1 MKIEKFSDYENQEI
15 NEKFWQDIKYG
26 LSKLGRYKAGGK
38 ILGKGKVTKQAQA
51 EIEETL
57 EKESNKLLKELHA
70 KVKKECEG
78 FPNNRN
84 QGRFLRGVIM
94 YGQFYD
100 SLVAAANKKPGENG
114 YMDPEVCN
122 QIITDLRKIVKKH
135 LDVDLA
141 AVYSVTESQDAETK
155 EEFRLLNEELD
166 SINEEE
172 IFKKL
177 GQLKDRAMDK
187 LFGAKKGSDA
197 TQKTTKGQSAKLQK
211 TSGETNI
218 QSDRMSTLQSNKLPL
233 VLAGVG
239 GALGAL
245 GWLAQTEWMKNFII
259 EWFGGDKIVTDTKEI
274 VTNIDGGKPDSKG
287 LVHWMSQINQAQGG
301 GQIQTAG
308 DVTKFIDNF
317 GGAENMKGF
326 FIGNGGGDPLQQV
339 QLLQQACS
347 GNPAASVWTI
357 FTKAAGMAGTM
368 KGGQN
373 LFGISTQANF
383 VGKTI
388 KTEVTKTLVK
398 GAGGAIAAKV
408 AGIGKIMS
416 GIGIALVAAGAL
428 VKLLRDKGQ
437 RQSRAKTLND
447 LLQSLQ
453 FVKVG
458 EPGKTDNKP
467 EDPNVVEISEK
478 SLYPTMIKNLQA
490 LRGILLN
497 QDNVKLEGEGKP
509 GKIETG
515 DTKPLIDKEPTVEL
529 DKEEKEEINQI
540 QVDVETD
547 RKKTYDDFLKELT
560 NKWKA
565 SQEKAGKNT
574 KPGEGTRERLKRQ
587 AKYKELVVDW
597 QKSQEK
603 DGKNTSPGQGTRN
616 RLMRIAKEWAQ
627 SATPVKEHILTMS
640 ELLLEKDRLGKGAN
654 IEVTGQESYLTQAV
668 QNTRKSLKSLQDEK
682 DKGFG
687 ISVKFIDDI
696 LEKKMDSGTK
706 QPVKDLYQEIYE
718 YLYGSKT
725 KTLSDLGV
733 LYKKESVDVI
743 AKASSR
749 QVIAEKMA
757 RFSKRTMQFEG
768 EGFYAGL
775 GKFGDYVEEYNETLK
790 QIMDYYKSQKN
801 ERLIHRFNQYKS
813 L

>member
-1 MKIEKFSDYENQEI
+1 MVIRKYSEFEDQQI
-15 NEKFWQDIKYG
+15 NEKFWQDVKYG

-51 EIEETL
+51 EVEEAL
-57 EKESNKLLKELHA
+57 EKESNKLLKELHD
-70 KVKKECEG
+70 KVKEACPE

-100 SLVAAANKKPGENG
+100 SLVVAGNKKPDEKG

-141 AVYSVTESQDAETK
+141 AVYSVTESQDAETR

-187 LFGAKKGSDA
+187 LFGAKKGADA
-197 TQKTTKGQSAKLQK
+197 TQKTTKGQSAKLQQ
-211 TSGETNI
+211 TSGETNV
-218 QSDRMSTLQSNKLPL
+218 QSDKMSTLQSNKLPL
-233 VLAGVG
+233 ILVGVG

-259 EWFGGDKIVTDTKEI
+259 EWFGPDKIVTDTKEI
-274 VTNIDGGKPDSKG
+274 VKNISGGKPDSKG
-287 LVHWMSQINQAQGG
+287 LVHWMSDINQAQGG

-308 DVTKFIDNF
+308 DVTKFIDTF

-326 FIGNGGGDPLQQV
+326 FIGNGGGDALGQV

-347 GNPAASVWTI
+347 GNPAASVWTV

-388 KTEVTKTLVK
+388 KTEVTKTFVK

-416 GIGIALVAAGAL
+416 GVGIALVATGAI
-428 VKLLRDKGQ
+428 VKLLREKGQ

-458 EPGKTDNKP
+458 
-467 EDPNVVEISEK
+467 DPNKIKDDTSDPDVIEVSEK
-478 SLYPTMIKNLQA
+478 SIYPLMIKNLQS

-497 QDNVKLEGEGKP
+497 NENVKLDGEKGTKSDIVSGRLYNYTNKSGK
-509 GKIETG
+509 KSIVKVISVTH
-515 DTKPLIDKEPTVEL
+515 DTKIGKDKEWLT
-529 DKEEKEEINQI
+529 K
-540 QVDVETD
+540 
-547 RKKTYDDFLKELT
+547 DD
-560 NKWKA
+560 
-565 SQEKAGKNT
+565 EKADTLNKGYASVIF
-574 KPGEGTRERLKRQ
+574 P
-587 AKYKELVVDW
+587 D
-597 QKSQEK
+597 K
-603 DGKNTSPGQGTRN
+603 DGKYTSKSRE
-616 RLMRIAKEWAQ
+616 IAVTTSKLE
-627 SATPVKEHILTMS
+627 PVKESILSFS
-640 ELLLEKDRLGKGAN
+640 EIILEKDRLGKGAN
-654 IEVTGQESYLTQAV
+654 VEINKDEDYLKQST
-668 QNTRKSLKSLQDEK
+668 NNLRKSIKSLQDEK
-682 DKGFG
+682 DKGV
-687 ISVKFIDDI
+687 SVNVKFIEEI
-696 LEKKMDSGTK
+696 LEEKMDAGTK
-706 QPVKDLYQEIYE
+706 QPIKDLFKEIYE
-718 YLYGSKT
+718 YLYGDKS
-725 KTLSDLGV
+725 KTLSGLGS
-733 LYKKESVDVI
+733 LYKESVGVI
-743 AKASSR
+743 SKASSR
-749 QVIAEKMA
+749 QVVAEKMA
-757 RFSKRTMQFEG
+757 RFAKRSMQFEG
-768 EGFYAGL
+768 EGFYSGL
-775 GKFGDYVEEYNETLK
+775 GKLGDYLEEYNTTLK
-790 QIMDYYKSQKN
+790 QIMDYNKSKVSESIMTFENYKK
-801 ERLIHRFNQYKS
+801 F
-813 L
+813 

>member
-1 MKIEKFSDYENQEI
+1 MKIEKYSDFNNQEI
-15 NEKFWQDIKYG
+15 NEAFWQDVKYG

-51 EIEETL
+51 EVEEAL
-57 EKESNKLLKELHA
+57 EKESNKLLKELHN
-70 KVKKECEG
+70 KVKEACPE

-84 QGRFLRGVIM
+84 QARFLRGIIM

-100 SLVAAANKKPGENG
+100 SLVAAGNKKPGEKG

-155 EEFRLLNEELD
+155 KEFRLLNEELD

-197 TQKTTKGQSAKLQK
+197 PQKTTKGQSAKLQK
-211 TSGETNI
+211 TSGETNV
-218 QSDRMSTLQSNKLPL
+218 QSDRMTTLQSNKLPL
-233 VLAGVG
+233 ILVGVG

-317 GGAENMKGF
+317 GGVENVKGF

-373 LFGISTQANF
+373 LFGISNQANF

-398 GAGGAIAAKV
+398 GTGGAIAAKV

-416 GIGIALVAAGAL
+416 GIGIALVATGAI
-428 VKLLRDKGQ
+428 VKLLREKGQ

-447 LLQSLQ
+447 LLQSLE

-458 EPGKTDNKP
+458 EPRKTDDKT
-467 EDPNVVEISEK
+467 EDPNVIEISEK

-490 LRGILLN
+490 LKGILLN
-497 QDNVKLEGEGKP
+497 QDNVKLEGDSKKASEITSDRKN
-509 GKIETG
+509 K
-515 DTKPLIDKEPTVEL
+515 LKEPEPT
-529 DKEEKEEINQI
+529 KINN
-540 QVDVETD
+540 
-547 RKKTYDDFLKELT
+547 KKTKKE
-560 NKWKA
+560 
-565 SQEKAGKNT
+565 
-574 KPGEGTRERLKRQ
+574 RQ
-587 AKYKELVVDW
+587 TVTE
-597 QKSQEK
+597 S
-603 DGKNTSPGQGTRN
+603 
-616 RLMRIAKEWAQ
+616 I
-627 SATPVKEHILTMS
+627 MS
-640 ELLLEKDRLGKGAN
+640 ITELLLEKDRLGKGAN
-654 IEVTGQESYLTQAV
+654 VEVTGQESYLTQAV

-696 LEKKMDSGTK
+696 LDKKMDSETK
-706 QPVKDLYQEIYE
+706 QPVKNLYQEIYE

-725 KTLSDLGV
+725 KTLSDLGK
-733 LYKKESVDVI
+733 LYKESVDVI
-743 AKASSR
+743 SKSTSR

-801 ERLIHRFNQYKS
+801 ERLIHRFNQYNS

>member
-1 MKIEKFSDYENQEI
+1 MIIRKYSEFEDQQI
-15 NEKFWQDIKYG
+15 NEKFWQDVKYG

-51 EIEETL
+51 EIEEAL
-57 EKESNKLLKELHA
+57 EKESNKLLKELHD
-70 KVKKECEG
+70 KVKEACPE

-100 SLVAAANKKPGENG
+100 SLVAAANKKPGEEG

-141 AVYSVTESQDAETK
+141 AVYSVTESQDAETR

-187 LFGAKKGSDA
+187 LFGAKKGADA
-197 TQKTTKGQSAKLQK
+197 TQKTTKGQSAKLQQ
-211 TSGETNI
+211 TSGETNV
-218 QSDRMSTLQSNKLPL
+218 QSDKMSTLQSNKLPL
-233 VLAGVG
+233 ILVGVG

-259 EWFGGDKIVTDTKEI
+259 EWFGPDKIVTDTKEI
-274 VTNIDGGKPDSKG
+274 VKNINGGKPDSKG
-287 LVHWMSQINQAQGG
+287 LVHWMSEINQAQGG

-326 FIGNGGGDPLQQV
+326 FIGNGGGDALGQA

-347 GNPAASVWTI
+347 GNPAASVWTV

-388 KTEVTKTLVK
+388 KTEVTKTFVK

-416 GIGIALVAAGAL
+416 GVGIALVATGAI
-428 VKLLRDKGQ
+428 VKLLREKGQ

-458 EPGKTDNKP
+458 DPGKIKDEPT
-467 EDPNVVEISEK
+467 DPNAIEISEK
-478 SLYPTMIKNLQA
+478 SVYPLMIKNLQS

-497 QDNVKLEGEGKP
+497 NENVKLDGEKG
-509 GKIETG
+509 
-515 DTKPLIDKEPTVEL
+515 TKSDIVSGRLY
-529 DKEEKEEINQI
+529 N
-540 QVDVETD
+540 
-547 RKKTYDDFLKELT
+547 YT
-560 NKWKA
+560 N
-565 SQEKAGKNT
+565 KAGKKSIVKVISVTHDTEIGKDKEWLT
-574 KPGEGTRERLKRQ
+574 KDDK
-587 AKYKELVVDW
+587 KVDTL
-597 QKSQEK
+597 QNGYASVIYPDK
-603 DGKNTSPGQGTRN
+603 DGKYTSKSREMAVTTSK
-616 RLMRIAKEWAQ
+616 LE
-627 SATPVKEHILTMS
+627 PVKESILSFS
-640 ELLLEKDRLGKGAN
+640 EIILEKDRLGKGAN
-654 IEVTGQESYLTQAV
+654 VEINKNEDYLTQST
-668 QNTRKSLKSLQDEK
+668 NNLRKSIKSLQDEK
-682 DKGFG
+682 DKG
-687 ISVKFIDDI
+687 ISVNVKFIDEI

-706 QPVKDLYQEIYE
+706 QPVKDLFKEIYE
-718 YLYGSKT
+718 YLYGNKS
-725 KTLSDLGV
+725 KTLSGLGD
-733 LYKKESVDVI
+733 LYKESLDVI
-743 AKASSR
+743 SKASSR
-749 QVIAEKMA
+749 QVVAEKMA
-757 RFSKRTMQFEG
+757 RFAKRSMQFEG
-768 EGFYAGL
+768 EGFYSGL
-775 GKFGDYVEEYNETLK
+775 GKLGDYLEEYNTTLK
-790 QIMDYYKSQKN
+790 QIMDYNKSKVSESIITFENYKK
-801 ERLIHRFNQYKS
+801 F
-813 L
+813 

>member
-1 MKIEKFSDYENQEI
+1 MIIRKYSEFEDQQI
-15 NEKFWQDIKYG
+15 NEKFWQDVKYG

-51 EIEETL
+51 EIEEAL
-57 EKESNKLLKELHA
+57 EKESNKLLKELHD
-70 KVKKECEG
+70 KVKEACPE

-100 SLVAAANKKPGENG
+100 SLVAAANKKPGEEG

-141 AVYSVTESQDAETK
+141 AVYSVTESQDAETR

-187 LFGAKKGSDA
+187 LFGAKKGADA
-197 TQKTTKGQSAKLQK
+197 TQKTTKGQSAKLQQ
-211 TSGETNI
+211 TSGETNV
-218 QSDRMSTLQSNKLPL
+218 QSDKMSTLQSNKLPL
-233 VLAGVG
+233 ILVGVG

-259 EWFGGDKIVTDTKEI
+259 EWFGPDKIVTDTKEI
-274 VTNIDGGKPDSKG
+274 VKNINGGKPDSKG
-287 LVHWMSQINQAQGG
+287 LVHWMSEINQAQGG

-317 GGAENMKGF
+317 GGVENMKGF
-326 FIGNGGGDPLQQV
+326 FIGNGGGDALGQA

-347 GNPAASVWTI
+347 GNPAASVWTV

-398 GAGGAIAAKV
+398 GTGGAIAAKV

-416 GIGIALVAAGAL
+416 GVGIALVATGAI
-428 VKLLRDKGQ
+428 VKLLREKGQ

-458 EPGKTDNKP
+458 
-467 EDPNVVEISEK
+467 DPNKIKDEPTDPNAIEISEK
-478 SLYPTMIKNLQA
+478 SVYPLMIKNLQS

-497 QDNVKLEGEGKP
+497 NDNVKLDGEKGTKSDIVSGRLYNYTNKSGKKSIVKVISVTHDTEI
-509 GKIETG
+509 GK
-515 DTKPLIDKEPTVEL
+515 DKEWLTKD
-529 DKEEKEEINQI
+529 DKK
-540 QVDVETD
+540 VDTLQNG
-547 RKKTYDDFLKELT
+547 Y
-560 NKWKA
+560 A
-565 SQEKAGKNT
+565 SVIF
-574 KPGEGTRERLKRQ
+574 P
-587 AKYKELVVDW
+587 D
-597 QKSQEK
+597 K
-603 DGKNTSPGQGTRN
+603 DGKYTSKSRE
-616 RLMRIAKEWAQ
+616 IAVTTSQ
-627 SATPVKEHILTMS
+627 LQPVKESILSFS
-640 ELLLEKDRLGKGAN
+640 EIILEKDRLGKGAN
-654 IEVTGQESYLTQAV
+654 VEINKNEDYLAQSTT
-668 QNTRKSLKSLQDEK
+668 NLRKSIKSLQDEK
-682 DKGFG
+682 DKG
-687 ISVKFIDDI
+687 IAVNVKFIDEI

-706 QPVKDLYQEIYE
+706 QPVKDLFKEIYE
-718 YLYGSKT
+718 YLYGNKS
-725 KTLSDLGV
+725 KTLSGLGDL
-733 LYKKESVDVI
+733 YKESVDVI
-743 AKASSR
+743 SKASSR
-749 QVIAEKMA
+749 QVVAEKMA
-757 RFSKRTMQFEG
+757 RFAKRSMQFEG
-768 EGFYAGL
+768 EGFYSGL
-775 GKFGDYVEEYNETLK
+775 GKLGDYLEEYNTTLK
-790 QIMDYYKSQKN
+790 QIMDYNKSKVSESIITFENYKK
-801 ERLIHRFNQYKS
+801 L
-813 L
+813 